1 MEIVKAWAA
10 PVTLPTYEPLAPD
23 KNPMFLETRV
33 YQGSSGKVYPLP
45 FIDRIAT
52 EPRDR
57 VWQALY
63 IENEFLRV
71 MVLPEIGGRIHAGL
85 DKTNGYD
92 FFYQQ
97 NVIKPALVGLAG
109 PWISGGVEFNW
120 PQHHRPATFMP
131 VNYEIEEHADGSRT
145 IWLSDH
151 DPMNRLRGMH
161 GVCLY
166 PGRSYLEI
174 KVRLYNRTPFPQT
187 FLWWANAGVHVDEEY
202 QSFLPPDVH
211 FVADHARRA
220 VSTYP
225 LCEGRYYGVDYGC
238 RGYPEND
245 LRRYANI
252 PVPTSY
258 MAIGSEQN
266 FFGGYDH
273 TKRAGVVHVANH
285 HIAPG
290 KKQWTWGN
298 HEFGRTWNGNLT
310 DQDGPYIELM
320 AGVYTDNQPDF
331 SFLAPWETRT
341 FEQYWY
347 PIQEIGPAQMANR
360 DAAVSLKRAGTVM
373 QVGVSV
379 TQAFPGAT
387 VTFEKNGALAAAWTR
402 DLAPGKAFVEN
413 VVSPVEGLL
422 RLSLKTAEG
431 RELISYQLQPSTAM
445 ATAGDP
451 PHPATD
457 PPLPEKI
464 ATNDELYFTGL
475 HLEQYRHA
483 TRTPEPYWSEALRRD
498 PEDAR
503 SNNAMGLWRLRRGE
517 FQDAEHYL
525 RRAIA
530 ALTRRNSNPYDGEA
544 YYNLG
549 LTLRYLGRP
558 EEAYAAFYK
567 ATWNYA
573 WRAASSHALAELD
586 AQRGNWE
593 QALAHTEQCLRTN
606 ADDLNARNLAALLLR
621 RLGRLREADEIL
633 AGTLKLDP
641 LDPWARHLADVTFPD
656 DDSTRLDVVFDFTR
670 GGFYAEALRLL
681 ETAKAPMLVY
691 TRAFCETQLGRSVEE
706 SLRQAAQASPDYCFP
721 SRLEEML
728 VLQFVMQE
736 NPRDARACYHLGNLL
751 YDRRRH
757 REAIE
762 KWERSAVLDPTFSIV
777 WRNLGIGYFNIL
789 RNAGKAQEAFEKAH
803 AANPK
808 DARVLYE
815 QDQLAKRTGT
825 TPQVRLERLE
835 QHGPLVAQRDDLSVE
850 LASLYN
856 QAGEPEKAL
865 DVLRSRQFQ
874 PWEGGEGLTIA
885 QYVRAYLALGRRALM
900 TGDPAGATRA
910 FEAALE
916 NPPHAGEAKHPLAN
930 QSNIYY
936 WLGIAWEAR
945 GEEARAGGW
954 WRKAAA
960 AMEDVSEMT
969 YYSALALR
977 RLGEEDASERLLRQ
991 VVAHARQLSH
1001 QPANIDYFATSLP
1014 TMLLFHEDLEARKNI
1029 TAAFLEAQGR
1039 FGLGD
1044 RKRARPL
1051 LNRVLKLDPNHAMAV
1066 DLREE
1071 LLLEQPASIEARV

>member
-1 MEIVKAWAA
+1 MEIVKAWSA

-45 FIDRIAT
+45 FTDRIAT
-52 EPRDR
+52 APHDR

-71 MVLPEIGGRIHAGL
+71 MILPEVGGRIHAGL

-92 FFYQQ
+92 FFYRQH
-97 NVIKPALVGLAG
+97 VIKPALVGLAG
-109 PWISGGVEFNW
+109 SWISGGVEFNW

-131 VNYEIEEHADGSRT
+131 VNYTIEEHADGSRT

-151 DPMNRLRGMH
+151 EPMNRLRGMH

-166 PGRSYLEI
+166 PGRAYLEI
-174 KVRLYNRTPFPQT
+174 KVRLYNRTPLTQT
-187 FLWWANAGVHVDEEY
+187 FLWWANAGVHASDEY

-220 VSTYP
+220 MSAYP
-225 LCEGRYYGVDYGC
+225 LCEGLYYGVDYGR
-238 RGYPEND
+238 RGYPAND
-245 LRRYANI
+245 LSRYANI

-258 MAIGSEQN
+258 MAIGSSEN
-266 FFGGYDH
+266 FLGGYDH
-273 TKRAGVVHVANH
+273 AKRAGVVHVANH

-298 HEFGRTWNGNLT
+298 HEFGQTWNRNLT
-310 DQDGPYIELM
+310 DHDGPYIELM

-347 PIQEIGPAQMANR
+347 PIQEIGPAQQANR
-360 DAAVSLKRAGTVM
+360 DAAISLKDARTTIR
-373 QVGVSV
+373 VGVSV
-379 TQAFPGAT
+379 TRAFPGAT
-387 VTFEKNGALAAAWTR
+387 VALEREGALVAAWTR

-413 VVSPVEGLL
+413 VFSAGEGLL
-422 RLSLKTAEG
+422 RLSVKTADG
-431 RELISYQLQPSTAM
+431 RELIAYRQQ
-445 ATAGDP
+445 ATESGNP
-451 PHPATD
+451 PAPATE
-457 PPLPEKI
+457 PPPPGKI
-464 ATNDELYFTGL
+464 ASNDELYFTGV
-475 HLEQYRHA
+475 HLQQYRHA
-483 TRTPEPYWSEALRRD
+483 TRTPEPYWREALRRD

-503 SNNAMGLWRLRRGE
+503 SNNALGLWHFRRGE
-517 FQDAEHYL
+517 FQDAERHL
-525 RRAIA
+525 RSAIA
-530 ALTRRNSNPYDGEA
+530 ALTRRNSNPYEGAA

-549 LTLRYLGRP
+549 LTLRYLDRP

-573 WRAASSHALAELD
+573 WRAASFHALAELD
-586 AQRGNWE
+586 ARDGKWE

-606 ADDLNARNLAALLLR
+606 ADDLNARNLAALFLR
-621 RLGRLREADEIL
+621 KLDRAREADEML
-633 AGTLKLDP
+633 AETLRLDP
-641 LDPWARHLADVTFPD
+641 LDPWAGQLANRAFAGD
-656 DDSTRLDVVFDFTR
+656 DAMRLDVAFDYAR
-670 GGFYAEALRLL
+670 AGFYAEAIRLL
-681 ETAKAPMLVY
+681 GAAEAPMLLF
-691 TRAFCETQLGRSVEE
+691 TRAYCKAQLGRNAEE

-721 SRLEEML
+721 SRLEELL
-728 VLQFVMQE
+728 VLQFAIAA
-736 NPRDARACYHLGNLL
+736 NPRDARAHYYLGNLL

-762 KWERSAVLDPTFSIV
+762 HWERSAALDPTFSVV

-789 RNAGKAQEAFEKAH
+789 RNAEKAREAFENAR
-803 AANPK
+803 AANPA

-815 QDQLAKRTGT
+815 EDQLAKRTGAA
-825 TPQVRLERLE
+825 PQVRLERLE
-835 QHGPLVAQRDDLSVE
+835 RHLQLVAQRDDLSVE

-856 QAGEPEKAL
+856 QTGQPEKAL
-865 DVLRSRQFQ
+865 ELLQSRRFQ

-885 QYVRAYLALGRRALM
+885 QYVRAHMALGRRALM
-900 TGDPAGATRA
+900 EDNAAGAIRE

-916 NPPHAGEAKHPLAN
+916 NPPQAGEAKHPLAN

-945 GEEARAGGW
+945 GEEERARGW
-954 WRKAAA
+954 WHRAAIA
-960 AMEDVSEMT
+960 IEDISGMT

-977 RLGEEDASERLLRQ
+977 RLGEEKACESALRR
-991 VVAHARQLSH
+991 VLAHARQILR
-1001 QPANIDYFATSLP
+1001 QPAKIDYFATSLP
-1014 TMLLFHEDLEARKNI
+1014 AMLLFYEDLEVRKKI
-1029 TAAFLEAQGR
+1029 TATFLAAQAR
-1039 FGLGD
+1039 VGLRD
-1044 RKRARPL
+1044 WKRARPL
-1051 LNRVLKLDPNHAMAV
+1051 LNRVLKMDPNHAMAM
-1066 DLREE
+1066 DLGEE
-1071 LLLEQPASIEARV
+1071 LLVARPSSSMEARV

>member
-10 PVTLPTYEPLAPD
+10 PVTLPTYEPHAPD

-52 EPRDR
+52 EPHNR

-92 FFYQQ
+92 FFYRQ

-131 VNYEIEEHADGSRT
+131 VNYKIEEHADGSRT

-161 GVCLY
+161 GVCLH
-166 PGRSYLEI
+166 PGRAYLEI
-174 KVRLYNRTPFPQT
+174 KVRLYNRTPFAQT
-187 FLWWANAGVHVDEEY
+187 FLWWANAGVHVGDEY
-202 QSFLPPDVH
+202 QSFFPPDVH

-220 VSTYP
+220 MSTYP
-225 LCEGRYYGVDYGC
+225 LCEGRYYGVDYGH

-245 LRRYANI
+245 LSRYVNI

-258 MAIGSEQN
+258 MAIGSDEN
-266 FFGGYDH
+266 FLGGYDH
-273 TKRAGVVHVANH
+273 AKRAGVVHVANH

-298 HEFGRTWNGNLT
+298 DEFGRAWNRNLT
-310 DQDGPYIELM
+310 DHDGPYIELM

-360 DAAVSLKRAGTVM
+360 DAAVSLKRTGTAIR
-373 QVGVSV
+373 VGVSV
-379 TQAFPGAT
+379 TQVFSGAT
-387 VTFEKNGALAAAWTR
+387 VTLEKDGVVVAAWTR
-402 DLAPGKAFVEN
+402 DLGPGKPFVEN
-413 VVSPVEGLL
+413 VVSPDEGLL
-422 RLSLKTAEG
+422 RLSVKTAAS
-431 RELISYQLQPSTAM
+431 RELISYQPQP

-451 PHPATD
+451 PHPATE
-457 PPLPEKI
+457 PPFPEKLG
-464 ATNDELYFTGL
+464 TNDELYLTGL

-498 PEDAR
+498 PGDAR
-503 SNNAMGLWRLRRGE
+503 SNNALGLWHLRRGE
-517 FQDAEHYL
+517 FQEAERHL
-525 RRAIA
+525 RQAIA
-530 ALTRRNSNPYDGEA
+530 TLTHQNGNPYDGEA

-549 LTLRYLGRP
+549 LALRYLNRL

-573 WRAASSHALAELD
+573 WRAASFHALAELD
-586 AQRGNWE
+586 ARRGNWE
-593 QALAHTEQCLRTN
+593 QALGHTERCLRTN
-606 ADDLNARNLAALLLR
+606 ADDLNARNLAVLLLR
-621 RLGRLREADEIL
+621 RLARPQKADEL
-633 AGTLKLDP
+633 LEGTLTLDP
-641 LDPWARHLADVTFPD
+641 LDPWAGHLADGTFLSD
-656 DDSTRLDVVFDFTR
+656 DATRLDVAFDYVR
-670 GGFYAEALRLL
+670 AGFYAEAVRLL
-681 ETAKAPMLVY
+681 EGAEAPMLVY
-691 TRAFCETQLGRSVEE
+691 ARAFCEARLGRNAEE
-706 SLRQAAQASPDYCFP
+706 SFRQAAQASSDYCFP

-728 VLQFVMQE
+728 VLQFAIAA
-736 NPRDARACYHLGNLL
+736 NPRDARARYYLGNLL

-762 KWERSAVLDPTFSIV
+762 HWERSVELDPKFSVV

-789 RNAGKAQEAFEKAH
+789 RSAESAKDAFEKARM
-803 AANPK
+803 ANPA
-808 DARVLYE
+808 DARLLYE
-815 QDQLAKRTGT
+815 QDQLRKRTGA
-825 TPQVRLERLE
+825 TPRARLERLE
-835 QHGPLVAQRDDLSVE
+835 QHLQLVAERDDLSVE

-856 QAGEPEKAL
+856 QTGQPKKAL
-865 DVLRSRQFQ
+865 DLLRSRQFQ

-885 QYVRAYLALGRRALM
+885 QYVRAHLALGRRALRK
-900 TGDPAGATRA
+900 DDAAGATRE

-916 NPPHAGEAKHPLAN
+916 NPPQAGEAKHPLSN

-936 WLGIAWEAR
+936 WLGMAWESR
-945 GEEARAGGW
+945 GEEERARGW

-960 AMEDVSEMT
+960 AMEDISEMT

-977 RLGEEDASERLLRQ
+977 RLGEEEACEQTLRQ
-991 VVAHARQLSH
+991 VVAHARQISQ
-1001 QPANIDYFATSLP
+1001 QPASIDYFATSLP
-1014 TMLLFHEDLEARKNI
+1014 TMLLFHEDLETRKNI
-1029 TAAFLEAQGR
+1029 TAALLEAQAR

-1071 LLLEQPASIEARV
+1071 LQSEQAASIEARV

>member
-71 MVLPEIGGRIHAGL
+71 MILPEIGGRIHAGL

-92 FFYQQ
+92 FFYRQ

-120 PQHHRPATFMP
+120 PQHHRPATFLP
-131 VNYEIEEHADGSRT
+131 VNHEIEEHADGSRT

-161 GVCLY
+161 GVCLH
-166 PGRSYLEI
+166 PGRAYLEI
-174 KVRLYNRTPFPQT
+174 KVRLYNRTPFTQT
-187 FLWWANAGVHVDEEY
+187 FLWWANAGVHVSEEY
-202 QSFLPPDVH
+202 QSFFPPDVH

-220 VSTYP
+220 MSAYP
-225 LCEGRYYGVDYGC
+225 LGEGRYYGVDYG
-238 RGYPEND
+238 RRSYPAND
-245 LRRYANI
+245 LSRYANI

-258 MAIGSEQN
+258 MAIGSDEN
-266 FFGGYDH
+266 FLGGYDH
-273 TKRAGVVHVANH
+273 AKRAGVVHVANH

-298 HEFGRTWNGNLT
+298 HEFGRAWNRNLT
-310 DQDGPYIELM
+310 DHDGPYIELM

-347 PIQEIGPAQMANR
+347 PIQEIGPAHTANR
-360 DAAVSLKRAGTVM
+360 DAAVSLTPTGTAIRT
-373 QVGVSV
+373 GVSV
-379 TQAFPGAT
+379 TRAFPGAT
-387 VTFEKNGALAAAWTR
+387 VTLERDGAVVAAWTR
-402 DLAPGKAFVEN
+402 DLAPGKTLVEN
-413 VVSPVEGLL
+413 VVSSNEGPL
-422 RLSLKTAEG
+422 RLSVKTAEG
-431 RELISYQLQPSTAM
+431 RELIAYQQRAPESGA
-445 ATAGDP
+445 P
-451 PHPATD
+451 PQPATE

-464 ATNDELYFTGL
+464 ATNEELYLTGL

-483 TRTPEPYWSEALRRD
+483 TRAPEPYWKEALRRD

-503 SNNAMGLWRLRRGE
+503 SNNALGLWHLRRGE
-517 FQDAEHYL
+517 FQAAERCL
-525 RRAIA
+525 LRAIA
-530 ALTRRNSNPYDGEA
+530 TLTRRNANPYDAEA

-549 LTLRYLGRP
+549 LTLRYLNRQD
-558 EEAYAAFYK
+558 EAYTAFYK

-573 WRAASSHALAELD
+573 WRAASFHVLAELD
-586 AQRGNWE
+586 ARRGNWE
-593 QALAHTEQCLRTN
+593 QALAHLEQCLRTN
-606 ADDLNARNLAALLLR
+606 ADDLNARNLAVLLLR
-621 RLGRLREADEIL
+621 QLGRRQEADELL
-633 AGTLKLDP
+633 AGTLRFDR
-641 LDPWARHLADVTFPD
+641 LDPWARHLADGALLGD
-656 DDSTRLDVVFDFTR
+656 DGMRLDVAFDYAR
-670 GGFYAEALRLL
+670 CGFYTEALRLL
-681 ETAKAPMLVY
+681 ETAEAPMLLY
-691 TRAFCETQLGRSVEE
+691 ARAFCEAQLGRSAEQ
-706 SLRQAAQASPDYCFP
+706 SLQQAALASPDYCFP

-728 VLQFVMQE
+728 VLQFAIAA
-736 NPRDARACYHLGNLL
+736 NPRDTRACYYLGNLL

-757 REAIE
+757 GEAIE
-762 KWERSAVLDPTFSIV
+762 HWERSAAVDPGFSVV

-789 RNAGKAQEAFEKAH
+789 RNAKRAQEAFENART
-803 AANPK
+803 ANPK
-808 DARVLYE
+808 DGRLLYE
-815 QDQLAKRTGT
+815 QDQLAKRTGA
-825 TPQVRLERLE
+825 TPGARLERLQ
-835 QHGPLVAQRDDLSVE
+835 QHLPLVAHRDDLSVE

-856 QAGEPEKAL
+856 QTGQPEKAL
-865 DVLRSRQFQ
+865 ELLRSRQFQ

-885 QYVRAYLALGRRALM
+885 QYVRAHLALGRRALRK
-900 TGDPAGATRA
+900 GDAAVATRE

-916 NPPHAGEAKHPLAN
+916 DPPQAGEAKHPLTN

-945 GEEARAGGW
+945 GEEERARGW

-960 AMEDVSEMT
+960 ATDEISEMT
-969 YYSALALR
+969 YYSALALL
-977 RLGEEDASERLLRQ
+977 RLGEEEACERLLRQ
-991 VVAHARQLSH
+991 LLAHSRQLSR
-1001 QPANIDYFATSLP
+1001 QPAKIDYFATSLP
-1014 TMLLFHEDLEARKNI
+1014 AMLLFHEDLEARKNV

-1051 LNRVLKLDPNHAMAV
+1051 LTRVLKLDPNHALAM

-1071 LLLEQPASIEARV
+1071 LLTQQPLSIEARV

>member
-1 MEIVKAWAA
+1 MEIVNAWAA

-71 MVLPEIGGRIHAGL
+71 MILPEIGGRIHAGL

-92 FFYQQ
+92 FFYRQ

-109 PWISGGVEFNW
+109 PWVSGGVEFNW
-120 PQHHRPATFMP
+120 PQHHRPATFLP
-131 VNYEIEEHADGSRT
+131 VNHEIEEHADGSRT

-161 GVCLY
+161 GVCLH
-166 PGRSYLEI
+166 PGRAYLEI
-174 KVRLYNRTPFPQT
+174 KVRLYNRTPFTQT
-187 FLWWANAGVHVDEEY
+187 FLWWANAGVHVSEEY
-202 QSFLPPDVH
+202 QSFFPPDVH

-220 VSTYP
+220 TSAYP
-225 LCEGRYYGVDYGC
+225 FCEGRYYGVDYG
-238 RGYPEND
+238 RRSYPGND
-245 LRRYANI
+245 LSRYANI

-258 MAIGSEQN
+258 MATGSDEN
-266 FFGGYDH
+266 FLGGYDH
-273 TKRAGVVHVANH
+273 AKRAGVVHVANH

-298 HEFGRTWNGNLT
+298 HEFGRAWNRNLT
-310 DQDGPYIELM
+310 DHDGPYIELM

-347 PIQEIGPAQMANR
+347 PIQEIGPAQMATR
-360 DAAVSLKRAGTVM
+360 DAAVSLTSAR
-373 QVGVSV
+373 VGVSV
-379 TQAFPGAT
+379 TRAFPGAT
-387 VTFEKNGALAAAWTR
+387 VTLERDGAVVAAWTR
-402 DLAPGKAFVEN
+402 DLAPGKPLVEN
-413 VVSPVEGLL
+413 VVSPEGGPL
-422 RLSLKTAEG
+422 RLSVKTAEG
-431 RELISYQLQPSTAM
+431 RELIAYQQRAPESGA
-445 ATAGDP
+445 P
-451 PHPATD
+451 PQPATE
-457 PPLPEKI
+457 PPFPEKI
-464 ATNDELYFTGL
+464 ATNEELYLTGL

-483 TRTPEPYWSEALRRD
+483 TRAPEPYWKEALRRD

-503 SNNAMGLWRLRRGE
+503 SNNALGLWHLRRGE
-517 FQDAEHYL
+517 FRDAERCL
-525 RRAIA
+525 LRAIA
-530 ALTRRNSNPYDGEA
+530 TLTRRNANPYDAEA

-549 LTLRYLGRP
+549 LTWRYLNRQD
-558 EEAYAAFYK
+558 EAYTAFYK
-567 ATWNYA
+567 ATWSYA
-573 WRAASSHALAELD
+573 WRAASFHALAEID
-586 AQRGNWE
+586 ARRGNWE
-593 QALAHTEQCLRTN
+593 QAFAHLEQCLRTN
-606 ADDLNARNLAALLLR
+606 ADDLNARNLAVLLLR
-621 RLGRLREADEIL
+621 QLGRRQEADELL
-633 AGTLKLDP
+633 AGTLQFDR
-641 LDPWARHLADVTFPD
+641 LDPWARHLADGALLGD
-656 DDSTRLDVVFDFTR
+656 DQMRLDVAFDYAR
-670 GGFYAEALRLL
+670 CGFYTEALQLL
-681 ETAKAPMLVY
+681 ETAEAPMLFY
-691 TRAFCETQLGRSVEE
+691 ARAFCEAQLGRNAEHSGQ
-706 SLRQAAQASPDYCFP
+706 SLRQAALATPDYCFP

-728 VLQFVMQE
+728 VLQFAIAA
-736 NPRDARACYHLGNLL
+736 NPRDARACYYLGNLL

-762 KWERSAVLDPTFSIV
+762 HWERSAAIDPRFSVV

-789 RNAGKAQEAFEKAH
+789 RNAKRAQEAFENART
-803 AANPK
+803 ANPN
-808 DARVLYE
+808 DARLLYE
-815 QDQLAKRTGT
+815 QDQLAKRTGA
-825 TPQVRLERLE
+825 TPRARLERLE
-835 QHGPLVAQRDDLSVE
+835 QHLPLVAQRDDLSVE

-856 QAGEPEKAL
+856 QTGQPEKAL
-865 DVLRSRQFQ
+865 GLLQSRQFQ

-885 QYVRAYLALGRRALM
+885 QYVRAYLALGRQALM
-900 TGDPAGATRA
+900 KGDAAAATRE

-916 NPPHAGEAKHPLAN
+916 DPPHAGEAKHPLTN

-945 GEEARAGGW
+945 GEEERAWGW

-960 AMEDVSEMT
+960 ATEAISEMT

-977 RLGEEDASERLLRQ
+977 RVGEEEAGAQLLRQ
-991 VVAHARQLSH
+991 VIAHARQLSQ
-1001 QPANIDYFATSLP
+1001 QPARIDYFATSLP
-1014 TMLLFHEDLEARKNI
+1014 AMLLFHEDLEARKNV

-1051 LNRVLKLDPNHAMAV
+1051 LNRVLKLDPNHPMAM
-1066 DLREE
+1066 DLHEE
-1071 LLLEQPASIEARV
+1071 LLTQQPVSIEARV

>member
-1 MEIVKAWAA
+1 MEIVKTWEA
-10 PVTLPTYEPLAPD
+10 PVTLATYEPLAPD

-52 EPRDR
+52 EPHDR

-71 MVLPEIGGRIHAGL
+71 MILPEIGGRIHAGL

-92 FFYQQ
+92 FFYRQH
-97 NVIKPALVGLAG
+97 VIKPALVGLAG

-131 VNYEIEEHADGSRT
+131 VNHKIEEHADGSRT

-166 PGRSYLEI
+166 PGRAYLEI

-187 FLWWANAGVHVDEEY
+187 FLWWANAGVHVSEEY
-202 QSFLPPDVH
+202 QSFFPSDVH

-220 VSTYP
+220 MSSYP
-225 LCEGRYYGVDYGC
+225 LCEGNYYGVDYGR
-238 RGYPEND
+238 RGYPAND
-245 LRRYANI
+245 LSRYANI

-258 MAIGSEQN
+258 MAIGSEEN
-266 FFGGYDH
+266 FLGGYDH
-273 TKRAGVVHVANH
+273 AKQAGVVHVANH

-298 HEFGRTWNGNLT
+298 DEFGRTWNRRLT
-310 DQDGPYIELM
+310 DHDGPYIELM

-347 PIQEIGPAQMANR
+347 PIQELGPAQQANR
-360 DAAVSLKRAGTVM
+360 SAAISLRRDGTAIR
-373 QVGVSV
+373 VGVSV
-379 TQAFPGAT
+379 TQAFPGAA
-387 VTFEKNGALAAAWTR
+387 VTLEKDAAVVAAWTR
-402 DLAPGKAFVEN
+402 DLAPGKALIEN
-413 VVSPVEGLL
+413 VVSPDEGLL
-422 RLSLKTAEG
+422 RLSVRTAEG
-431 RELISYQLQPSTAM
+431 RELIAYQQKGPES
-445 ATAGDP
+445 GDP
-451 PHPATD
+451 PHPATE
-457 PPLPEKI
+457 PLLPENI
-464 ATNDELYFTGL
+464 ATNDELYLTGL

-483 TRTPEPYWSEALRRD
+483 TRTPEPYWNEALRRD

-503 SNNAMGLWRLRRGE
+503 SSNALGLWHLRRGE
-517 FQDAEHYL
+517 FHDAERFL

-530 ALTRRNSNPYDGEA
+530 TLTRRNANPYDGEA

-549 LTLRYLGRP
+549 LTLRYLDRP

-573 WRAASSHALAELD
+573 WRTASFHVLAELD
-586 AQRGNWE
+586 AQRGDWE

-606 ADDLNARNLAALLLR
+606 ADDLNTRNLAVLLLR
-621 RLGRLREADEIL
+621 RLGRRAEADAML
-633 AGTLKLDP
+633 TQTLKLDP
-641 LDPWARHLADVTFPD
+641 LDPWAGHLADGTFLGD
-656 DDSTRLDVVFDFTR
+656 DAMRLDVAFDYVR
-670 GGFYAEALRLL
+670 GGFYAEALPLL
-681 ETAKAPMLVY
+681 ETARAPMLVY
-691 TRAFCETQLGRSVEE
+691 LRAYCEAQAGRSAEE
-706 SLRQAAQASPDYCFP
+706 SLRQAEQASPDYCFP
-721 SRLEEML
+721 SRLEELL
-728 VLQFVMQE
+728 VLQFAIE
-736 NPRDARACYHLGNLL
+736 ANPRDARARYYLGNLL

-757 REAIE
+757 REAIAR
-762 KWERSAVLDPTFSIV
+762 WEQSAALDPAFSVV

-789 RNAGKAQEAFEKAH
+789 RNAEKAREAFEKAR
-803 AANPK
+803 AANPA

-815 QDQLAKRTGT
+815 QDQLAKRTGA
-825 TPQVRLERLE
+825 TPQARLERLE
-835 QHGPLVAQRDDLSVE
+835 QQMQLVAERDDLSVE

-856 QAGEPEKAL
+856 QTGQPEKAL
-865 DVLRSRQFQ
+865 EILRSRQFQ

-885 QYVRAYLALGRRALM
+885 QYVRAHLALGRRALAK
-900 TGDPAGATRA
+900 GDAAGAARA

-916 NPPHAGEAKHPLAN
+916 NPSAAGEAKHPLAN

-945 GEEARAGGW
+945 GEEERARGW

-960 AMEDVSEMT
+960 AMEEISEIT

-977 RLGEEDASERLLRQ
+977 RLGEEEACERLSRQ
-991 VVAHARQLSH
+991 LLAHARQLSR
-1001 QPANIDYFATSLP
+1001 QPATIDYFATSLP

-1051 LNRVLKLDPNHAMAV
+1051 LSRVLKLDPNHAMAM

-1071 LLLEQPASIEARV
+1071 LRLEQPVSIEARV